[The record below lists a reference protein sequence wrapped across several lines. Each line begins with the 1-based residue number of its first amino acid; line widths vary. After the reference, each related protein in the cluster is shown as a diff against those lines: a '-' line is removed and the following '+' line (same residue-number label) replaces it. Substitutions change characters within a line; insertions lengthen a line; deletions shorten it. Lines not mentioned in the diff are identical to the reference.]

1 MTMQFLWFL
10 AHEDGSVTMK
20 YRGEPDEWDE
30 AVKANVIM
38 AVRDLVE
45 DMTGEDIDD
54 IEIVEFDEELPE
66 MVGRITPFKPRTV
79 Q

>member
-1 MTMQFLWFL
+1 MQFLWFL

-30 AVKANVIM
+30 ALKANVIM

-45 DMTGEDIDD
+45 GMTGEDIAD
-54 IEIVEFDEELPE
+54 IEIVEMDEDLPD
-66 MVGRITPFKPRTV
+66 VVDRIIPFKPRSV

>member
-1 MTMQFLWFL
+1 MQFLWFL

-30 AVKANVIM
+30 ALKANVIM

-45 DMTGEDIDD
+45 GMTGEDIAD
-54 IEIVEFDEELPE
+54 IEIVEMDEDLPD
-66 MVGRITPFKPRTV
+66 VVDRIVPFKPRTV

>member
-1 MTMQFLWFL
+1 MQFLWFL

-30 AVKANVIM
+30 ALKANVIM

-45 DMTGEDIDD
+45 GMTGEDIAD
-54 IEIVEFDEELPE
+54 IEIVEMDEDLPDL
-66 MVGRITPFKPRTV
+66 VDRIVPFKPRSV